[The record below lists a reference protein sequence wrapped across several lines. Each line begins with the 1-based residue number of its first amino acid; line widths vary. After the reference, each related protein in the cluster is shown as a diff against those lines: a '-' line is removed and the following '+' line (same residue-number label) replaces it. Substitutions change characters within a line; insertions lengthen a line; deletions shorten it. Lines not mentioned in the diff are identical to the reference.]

1 MTTVTT
7 AEPRTWR
14 SVAHVMGMPVSVALR
29 GRHAGS
35 PTGKEAW
42 HEVVASLEAV
52 DRDYS
57 PYRADSWVSRVDRG
71 EADLHEAPAGLRE
84 VVALGE
90 AARQD
95 SDGAFDVW
103 RVDEE
108 GRRRFDP
115 SGVVKG
121 WAAQRASLLITWLPE
136 TDVCLS
142 VGGDLV
148 CRTANPV
155 GTPWQVGIEHPLD
168 PTRVVARVPVLRGGV
183 ATSGFSHRGGHVVD
197 ARTGRVPTGIAS
209 VTVVADDVVT
219 ADIDATAAL
228 ALGPAGPDWL
238 RRRGRTAVVVRTD
251 GCAEVVA
258 AGG

>member
-1 MTTVTT
+1 MST
-7 AEPRTWR
+7 ADPATWR

-35 PTGKEAW
+35 PTGTEAW
-42 HEVVASLEAV
+42 HEVVALLESV

-71 EADLHEAPAGLRE
+71 EATLGEGPAGLRE

-90 AARQD
+90 AARRD

-103 RVDEE
+103 RADQD
-108 GRRRFDP
+108 GRRCFDP

-121 WAAQRASLLITWLPE
+121 WAAQRASLMLTWLPE

-148 CRTANPV
+148 CRTADPT
-155 GTPWQVGIEHPLD
+155 GTPWQVGIEHPLH
-168 PTRVVARVPVLRGGV
+168 PARVVARVPVVRGGV
-183 ATSGFSHRGGHVVD
+183 ATSGLSHRGGHVVD
-197 ARTGRVPTGIAS
+197 ARTGQVPVGIAS
-209 VTVVADDVVT
+209 VTVLADDVVT

-228 ALGPAGPDWL
+228 ALGAAGPAWL
-238 RRRGRTAVVVRTD
+238 RRRGRTAVVVRSD
-251 GCAEVVA
+251 GSAEVVA
-258 AGG
+258 A

>member
-1 MTTVTT
+1 MSAGAADRPV
-7 AEPRTWR
+7 WR
-14 SVAHVMGMPVSVALR
+14 AVAHVMGMPVSVALR

-35 PTGKEAW
+35 PVGAEAW
-42 HEVVASLEAV
+42 REAVASLESV

-71 EADLHEAPAGLRE
+71 EATLEEGPAGLRE

-90 AARQD
+90 QARED
-95 SDGAFDVW
+95 SDGAFAVW
-103 RVDEE
+103 RSDGD

-121 WAAQRASLLITWLPE
+121 WAAQRASLLLTWLPD

-148 CRTANPV
+148 CRTADAT
-155 GTPWQVGIEHPLD
+155 TPWRIGIEHPLD
-168 PTRVVARVPVLRGGV
+168 PARVVARVPVLRGGV
-183 ATSGFSHRGGHVVD
+183 ATSGLSHRGDHVVD
-197 ARTGRVPTGIAS
+197 ARTGRVPVGLAS
-209 VTVVADDVVT
+209 VTVLADDVLT

-228 ALGPAGPDWL
+228 ALGAAGPAWL
-238 RRRGRTAVVVRTD
+238 RRRGRTAVVVRSD
-251 GCAEVVA
+251 GSAEVLA
-258 AGG
+258 A